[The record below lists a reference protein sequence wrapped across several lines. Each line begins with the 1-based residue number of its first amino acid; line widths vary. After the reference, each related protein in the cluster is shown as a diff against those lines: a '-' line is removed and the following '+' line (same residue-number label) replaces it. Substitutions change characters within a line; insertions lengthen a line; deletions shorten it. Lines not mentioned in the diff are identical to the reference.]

1 MMPMSSDLTV
11 CIPSPNAERLADE
24 SIPARLAW
32 MGELEASLDG
42 SRKALLA
49 LDLSGIERGTRE
61 QVGLIR
67 KFEGMKVDSI
77 ARAPDLEKELRRQGT
92 TIMGAVRLQAALL
105 ARAQGKLRVLAN
117 MLAGT
122 SADYGQ
128 LLARQGRGQ
137 RR

>member
-1 MMPMSSDLTV
+1 
-11 CIPSPNAERLADE
+11 
-24 SIPARLAW
+24 
-32 MGELEASLDG
+32 
-42 SRKALLA
+42 
-49 LDLSGIERGTRE
+49 
-61 QVGLIR
+61 
-67 KFEGMKVDSI
+67 
-77 ARAPDLEKELRRQGT
+77 
-92 TIMGAVRLQAALL
+92 MGAVRLQAALL